1 MKICSQCNKN
11 YYDETLE
18 FCLDDGSRLSK
29 IDAKN
34 NEVLTATSI
43 KQKPEYTQAETIAFE
58 RQTNP
63 QTDRFNA
70 AEPEIL
76 KTIAQK
82 KENLKKN
89 VADTSHKF
97 LENFPIV
104 IALAH
109 NYWQWLYLFRESRNQ
124 LSDFFTS
131 YNFIVWILLLI
142 SGLIFGFFSL
152 KYSKNKGFAI
162 TSLVILAINLILS
175 IVPK

>member
-1 MKICSQCNKN
+1 MKVCGQCKKN

-29 IDAKN
+29 IDDKN

-43 KQKPEYTQAETIAFE
+43 KPKVEYTQAATVE
-58 RQTNP
+58 
-63 QTDRFNA
+63 FNNQPNLQPA
-70 AEPEIL
+70 EVPATEPEIL
-76 KTIAQK
+76 RTITQK

-89 VADTSHKF
+89 VADTSQKF
-97 LENFPIV
+97 LEVSPIV

-109 NYWQWLYLFRESRNQ
+109 NYWQWLYLYRQSPSQ
-124 LSDFFTS
+124 LSAFFAS
-131 YNFIVWILLLI
+131 YNFIVWILLFL

-162 TSLVILAINLILS
+162 TSLIILAINLILS

>member
-1 MKICSQCNKN
+1 MKFCSRCNKN

-29 IDAKN
+29 IDGQS

-43 KQKPEYTQAETIAFE
+43 KPKPEFVPAETVNFNKQSDL
-58 RQTNP
+58 QTANF
-63 QTDRFNA
+63 QT

-76 KTIAQK
+76 KTISQK
-82 KENLKKN
+82 KEILKKN

-97 LENFPIV
+97 LETFPIV

-109 NYWQWLYLFRESRNQ
+109 NYWQWLYLFRESKAQ

-131 YNFIVWILLLI
+131 YNFIVWFLLLL

-175 IVPK
+175 IVPR